1 MNKVEQIEVDPEV
14 AAFFKGVVPE
24 AFDTIKKEYL
34 SDSVLSKKRIDSDS
48 AELFIFYDAAS
59 DKRGFRYIL
68 QAIEGIL
75 WRRSFYTNRFGESP
89 DIDNDLISDDCTE
102 TTAEYIVVDFVT
114 KYRNDWPTKPLGEL
128 PVE

>member
-1 MNKVEQIEVDPEV
+1 MKKKERIEVDPEV
-14 AAFFKGVVPE
+14 TAFFKGVVPE
-24 AFDTIKKEYL
+24 AFETIKKDYL
-34 SDSVLSKKRIDSDS
+34 IDSVLTKSRIDSDS

-68 QAIEGIL
+68 QATEGIL
-75 WRRSFYTNRFGESP
+75 WRRSFYTDRFGETP

-114 KYRNDWPTKPLGEL
+114 KYRDDWPTKPLGEL
-128 PVE
+128 PAD